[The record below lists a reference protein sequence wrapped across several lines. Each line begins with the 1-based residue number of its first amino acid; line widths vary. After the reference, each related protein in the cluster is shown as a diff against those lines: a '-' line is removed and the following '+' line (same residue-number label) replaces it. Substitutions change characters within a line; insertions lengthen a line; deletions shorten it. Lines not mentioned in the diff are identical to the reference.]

1 MSQLKSFLGL
11 INYYSKFLPRLSH
24 VLAPLYKLLQK
35 TQKWTW
41 GTAQAKAFQQAKEA
55 LTSSRVLAHYN
66 PDLPV
71 ILDCDASPYGVGAV
85 LSHQLEEGVIKPI
98 AFASRSLSPAEK
110 KYSQLDKEGL
120 AIVFGVKKFHQYLAG
135 RTFSIY
141 SDHKPLQHIFAEDR
155 PIPAMTSARIQRWA
169 LTLSAYNYTITY
181 KPGSQHGNADLLSR
195 LPLPG
200 APKEV
205 PLPGDTIQL
214 LDSLE
219 ISPISAAQIRKWTA
233 RDPILSKI
241 IEVLLSGGT
250 VKEAGDEFQPY
261 LRRREELSLQDG
273 CILRG
278 NRVVV
283 PEVARQR
290 ILEELHEVHPGIS
303 RMKGI
308 ARGVVWW
315 PGLDAD
321 IENQVKSYQ
330 KCQTNQKAPAS
341 APLHPWEWPTQP
353 WTRLHIDYAG
363 PFKGKMF
370 LVVVDAHSKW
380 LEVEMVPSASSS
392 NTIAKLRTMFAAHGL
407 PDLVVSDNGTAFT
420 SAEFRSFL
428 SANGIRQVTSAPYH
442 PASNGLAERY
452 VQTFKNAIRKSGTP
466 DLQQELS
473 RFLFHYRSTPHTTT
487 GSSPAQ
493 LLMGRRL
500 KTRPDFL
507 RPNLAARVEKS
518 QY

>member
-1 MSQLKSFLGL
+1 
-11 INYYSKFLPRLSH
+11 
-24 VLAPLYKLLQK
+24 
-35 TQKWTW
+35 
-41 GTAQAKAFQQAKEA
+41 
-55 LTSSRVLAHYN
+55 
-66 PDLPV
+66 
-71 ILDCDASPYGVGAV
+71 
-85 LSHQLEEGVIKPI
+85 
-98 AFASRSLSPAEK
+98 
-110 KYSQLDKEGL
+110 
-120 AIVFGVKKFHQYLAG
+120 
-135 RTFSIY
+135 
-141 SDHKPLQHIFAEDR
+141 
-155 PIPAMTSARIQRWA
+155 MTSAHIQRWA

-195 LPLPG
+195 LPLAG
-200 APKEV
+200 APKEG

-233 RDPILSKI
+233 RDSILSKI

-250 VKEAGDEFQPY
+250 VKETGDEFQPY

-290 ILEELHEVHPGIS
+290 ILEELHEGHSGIL

-315 PGLDAD
+315 PGLDTD
-321 IENQVKSYQ
+321 IESQMKSCQ

-353 WTRLHIDYAG
+353 WTCLHIDYAG

-370 LVVVDAHSKW
+370 LVVEDAHSKW

-392 NTIAKLRTMFAAHGL
+392 NT
-407 PDLVVSDNGTAFT
+407 V
-420 SAEFRSFL
+420 
-428 SANGIRQVTSAPYH
+428 
-442 PASNGLAERY
+442 AS
-452 VQTFKNAIRKSGTP
+452 
-466 DLQQELS
+466 
-473 RFLFHYRSTPHTTT
+473 
-487 GSSPAQ
+487 
-493 LLMGRRL
+493 
-500 KTRPDFL
+500 
-507 RPNLAARVEKS
+507 
-518 QY
+518 